1 MGEEIDSMM
10 KETLKGVQTAT
21 SGIYA
26 GKFVKGEN
34 TKKLQKIKEQQAK
47 EQQDREKAQQKEIEL
62 KNKEKRKELEHK
74 KQVEQEKLKKQQEEH
89 QKEIKKQKQ
98 AQAEHEK
105 EVERQKQLQIEQAK
119 KLQEENIKA
128 EANKISPYEIK
139 VIVEMYKTHESIGDT
154 SKQYLSRMFD
164 TEDVNEIIYKG
175 RSLPPIRLAA
185 LAALIKASESEALDL
200 AFFIVG
206 LKPEL
211 IKEIAILLELTG
223 TKKIEAPAEKPLQF
237 CRKVVDVIGD
247 INKNNGLD
255 FLKQV
260 EKFLQIPH
268 KLKK

>member
-47 EQQDREKAQQKEIEL
+47 EQQDREKAQKKEIEL
-62 KNKEKRKELEHK
+62 KNEEKRKELEHK

-98 AQAEHEK
+98 AQAE
-105 EVERQKQLQIEQAK
+105 QAK
-119 KLQEENIKA
+119 KLQEEKIKA